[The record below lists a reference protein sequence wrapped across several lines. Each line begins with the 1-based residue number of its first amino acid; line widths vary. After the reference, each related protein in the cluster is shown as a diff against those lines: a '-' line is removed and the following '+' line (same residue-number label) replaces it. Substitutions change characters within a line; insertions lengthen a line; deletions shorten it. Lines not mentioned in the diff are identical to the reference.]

1 MLKTVAQAWKVPEI
15 RSKMIFTL
23 LMLVVFR
30 IGSNIP
36 VPNINRSVLAEMFT
50 GETGLFD
57 LFDLF
62 SGGSFSNFTIF
73 ALSITPYI
81 TASIIVQLLTIA
93 FPYFEN
99 LAKEGME
106 GRKKMA
112 QITRYM
118 TVVLALIQAIGLT
131 VGLFRQAVVDKSA
144 FSVIVVVL
152 VLTAGTAFLM
162 WLGEQ
167 INDRGI
173 GNGISLLIFG
183 GIVARIPSG
192 VRSISTLYGDG
203 GISLVTIILFVIA
216 AVLVTAGVV
225 LIQEG
230 QRRIPVQY
238 AKRVV
243 GRKMYGGQST
253 HIPIKV
259 NQAGVIPIIFAL
271 SLLQFPLTI
280 TYFLSQ
286 DNGFSVWVMKW
297 LSPSGNPGVWIYG
310 VLNVILII
318 FFTYFYTGITFNPNE
333 VANNM
338 KANGGFIPGIR
349 PGKATEDY
357 LNKVMSRVTIV
368 GAIFLALIAT
378 LPTII
383 SVMVPALKGIHFGG
397 TSLLIAVGVAL
408 DTVRQLENQMLM
420 RNYQGFLK

>member
-36 VPNINRSVLAEMFT
+36 VPNINRSVLSEMFT
-50 GETGLFD
+50 GDAGLFD

-192 VRSISTLYGDG
+192 LRSIVTSYQDG
-203 GISLVTIILFVIA
+203 GISIVT
-216 AVLVTAGVV
+216 
-225 LIQEG
+225 
-230 QRRIPVQY
+230 
-238 AKRVV
+238 
-243 GRKMYGGQST
+243 
-253 HIPIKV
+253 
-259 NQAGVIPIIFAL
+259 
-271 SLLQFPLTI
+271 
-280 TYFLSQ
+280 
-286 DNGFSVWVMKW
+286 
-297 LSPSGNPGVWIYG
+297 
-310 VLNVILII
+310 LII
-318 FFTYFYTGITFNPNE
+318 F
-333 VANNM
+333 V
-338 KANGGFIPGIR
+338 
-349 PGKATEDY
+349 
-357 LNKVMSRVTIV
+357 L
-368 GAIFLALIAT
+368 LAV
-378 LPTII
+378 
-383 SVMVPALKGIHFGG
+383 SG
-397 TSLLIAVGVAL
+397 
-408 DTVRQLENQMLM
+408 
-420 RNYQGFLK
+420 